1 MFRNCG
7 EEVLGD
13 LWRYHIRRN
22 VWTFIKIDYNRN
34 AYASLKAPFPR
45 YGGAGCYIAL
55 SSAEEIVAVDL
66 EEYERRYLYIY
77 GGFSYFCQTA
87 CHDIWRYEIPYAPIA
102 MAPDGRWKNAGNH
115 WEQLQEDSSYGPGK
129 RWKTAIVPYQ
139 RKKDEYNDREENY
152 IYLFGGI
159 RIMNTEET
167 LLLSPEQLR
176 DTTSYVFMSDL
187 WRYEL
192 LSNQWEEVEV
202 YGISEI
208 TRNLFL
214 WNGTRVTMDVETKD
228 RLAED
233 KNRTKIE

>member
-1 MFRNCG
+1 M
-7 EEVLGD
+7 
-13 LWRYHIRRN
+13 
-22 VWTFIKIDYNRN
+22 
-34 AYASLKAPFPR
+34 
-45 YGGAGCYIAL
+45 
-55 SSAEEIVAVDL
+55 
-66 EEYERRYLYIY
+66 
-77 GGFSYFCQTA
+77 
-87 CHDIWRYEIPYAPIA
+87 
-102 MAPDGRWKNAGNH
+102 
-115 WEQLQEDSSYGPGK
+115 
-129 RWKTAIVPYQ
+129 
-139 RKKDEYNDREENY
+139 YNDREENY

-167 LLLSPEQLR
+167 LTLTQEQLS

-208 TRNLFL
+208 TRNLYL